1 MSPEDVV
8 LCVDIDPEM
17 SSEWAGAGPGGTAST
32 RMRVVQAALRG
43 FVRRKAS
50 FNPKARRCLHRFA
63 VLALGDGVTVVRPL
77 TSDVRA
83 VFEAIDRLQPLQP
96 PEPSSSFVPEGG
108 EDGDGGETP
117 FDFSE
122 LLDCIAER
130 FPPAKDPLS
139 SVTERNRSSGG
150 GGGGGVRGAEAVVGA
165 ISQVRPVVRAL
176 VLYGRSFTCPVVPP
190 TGAEK
195 HGLLSHWRFFLDC
208 LYFHRKPSD
217 EGVICGEVFDS
228 IATMETSGGGGH
240 SYFLECG
247 HNLQRLNVN
256 MAALLAHP
264 YQRDYQDT
272 FFDKI
277 AAPGSGAAGA
287 PPAARLDNTAS
298 AAGGP
303 SNSTTNG
310 GAPSGAPGSTGGLT
324 MM

>member
-1 MSPEDVV
+1 MANNQV
-8 LCVDIDPEM
+8 LCVDVGPEM

-77 TSDVRA
+77 TSDLRN

-96 PEPSSSFVPEGG
+96 PEASSSSVAEGG

-130 FPPAKDPLS
+130 FPPAKDPFS

-150 GGGGGVRGAEAVVGA
+150 GGVRGVEAVVGA
-165 ISQVRPVVRAL
+165 MSQVRPVVRAL

-228 IATMETSGGGGH
+228 IATMETSGGGG
-240 SYFLECG
+240 
-247 HNLQRLNVN
+247 
-256 MAALLAHP
+256 
-264 YQRDYQDT
+264 
-272 FFDKI
+272 
-277 AAPGSGAAGA
+277 
-287 PPAARLDNTAS
+287 
-298 AAGGP
+298 
-303 SNSTTNG
+303 
-310 GAPSGAPGSTGGLT
+310 
-324 MM
+324 